1 MSVLSK
7 SLFERLFLD
16 ASTPSGVRWKEYG
29 DRPEMSAGSL
39 KDGVWVITVSGAK
52 LTAKSVAMV
61 LRGEADE
68 PEEYVSKPK
77 VKIEK
82 RVVVKPIQVRG
93 RSGMKGVKV
102 IRKDRNGGV
111 TGYQPRIKRKGFSW
125 AGEIQTDKRVAAEMV
140 DAKLIEIDGAKA
152 RTNKSLGLI

>member
-7 SLFERLFLD
+7 LVFERLFLD
-16 ASTPSGVRWKEYG
+16 ASSPSGVMWKKYN
-29 DRPEMSAGSL
+29 DRPEMNAGSMRS
-39 KDGVWVITVSGAK
+39 GEWVITLSGVK
-52 LTAKSVAMV
+52 LTAKSIVMV

-68 PEEYVSKPK
+68 PEEYVSKPR

-111 TGYQPRIKRKGFSW
+111 TGYLPRIKRKDFSW
-125 AGEIQTDKRVAAEMV
+125 TGDIQTDKRVAAAMV

-152 RTNKSLGLI
+152 VTNKSLGLI